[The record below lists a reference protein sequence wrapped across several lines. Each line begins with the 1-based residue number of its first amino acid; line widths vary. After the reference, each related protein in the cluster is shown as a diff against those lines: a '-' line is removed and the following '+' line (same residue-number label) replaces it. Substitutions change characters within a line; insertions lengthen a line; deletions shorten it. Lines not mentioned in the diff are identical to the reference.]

1 MKDLIEKT
9 VWTER
14 YKNTGIEIIRSDPG
28 TYFKRVREWDWFYYI
43 YMYESYCKDFSSVW
57 LPAELKKFSEKG
69 QEYVTYAYYNLNI
82 DMHCG
87 MTYYA
92 QHGQVE
98 GHRSVQIGCDYQHYW
113 DEGKEYSLP
122 YVYSE
127 AKDCAELCIERF
139 YKTVSVLEEVAL

>member
-14 YKNTGIEIIRSDPG
+14 YKNTCIEIVRLNPG
-28 TYFKRVREWDWFYYI
+28 AYFKRSREWNWFYYI
-43 YMYESYCKDFSSVW
+43 YLYESYCKDFASLW
-57 LPAELKKFSEKG
+57 LPAGIYGYEKLD
-69 QEYVTYAYYNLNI
+69 V

-92 QHGQVE
+92 QHGQVK
-98 GHRSVQIGCDYQHYW
+98 GHRAVQIGCDYQHYQ
-113 DEGKEYSLP
+113 DEGKEYSLA

-139 YKTVSVLEEVAL
+139 YVPEPVLETGEVL